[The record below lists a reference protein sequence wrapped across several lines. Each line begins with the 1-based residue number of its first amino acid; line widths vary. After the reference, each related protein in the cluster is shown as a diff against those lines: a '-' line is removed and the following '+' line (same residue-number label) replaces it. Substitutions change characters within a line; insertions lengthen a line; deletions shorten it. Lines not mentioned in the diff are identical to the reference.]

1 MALWNHFNTID
12 KPRTNNNV
20 EGYNRKLGNHCGAA
34 HPNIYKAVDIFQK
47 EEVQSYEKYK
57 SAERGCKAPYRR
69 LLDIDRERTLLR
81 LVKQLKV
88 VQSMLTLDNFV
99 TCVLEEYT
107 FECFQAKKMKTVNSS
122 STSCANPVEEE
133 EELEEEDDLD
143 YDGENNNENDDSD

>member
-1 MALWNHFNTID
+1 MRMPPIQW
-12 KPRTNNNV
+12 R
-20 EGYNRKLGNHCGAA
+20 CGTTS
-34 HPNIYKAVDIFQK
+34 ILLTSLVLIITVDIFQK

-81 LVKQLKV
+81 LVKQLKAG
-88 VQSMLTLDNFV
+88 MLTLDHFV

-107 FECFQAKKMKTVNSS
+107 FECFQPKKKKNANPS
-122 STSCANPVEEE
+122 STACANPVEEE